1 LISQKNFK
9 RQRILID
16 KTISPLGTHLFLDKK
31 VTKKSRKDSFPAAGL
46 ASGTNPTGRQAAG
59 ICASLKL

>member
-1 LISQKNFK
+1 
-9 RQRILID
+9 LID